1 MGLSV
6 FVVSSAVSCAGSGA
20 GVSCQ
25 LVSVMKQVIGGVS
38 VRVDRSVGYGLT
50 MCMKPL
56 TLSIQSSKSLSS
68 GSGSSSG

>member
-1 MGLSV
+1 MHNGLSTEAEGLLTKV
-6 FVVSSAVSCAGSGA
+6 QATGG
-20 GVSCQ
+20 
-25 LVSVMKQVIGGVS
+25 VMKQVIGGVS